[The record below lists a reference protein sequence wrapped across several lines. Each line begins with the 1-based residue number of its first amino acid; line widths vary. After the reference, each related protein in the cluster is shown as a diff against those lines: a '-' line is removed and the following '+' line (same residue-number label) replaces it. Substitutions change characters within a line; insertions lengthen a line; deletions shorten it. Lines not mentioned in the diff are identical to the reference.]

1 MENAAADTGLRN
13 EIESAA
19 CCVANSYREMQQER
33 RDYMRRMALMHTN
46 SQAIESMIS
55 LWIER
60 AQREARH
67 V

>member
-1 MENAAADTGLRN
+1 MASAVDGLRD

-19 CCVANSYREMQQER
+19 CCVVNSYAELQTC
-33 RDYMRRMALMHTN
+33 DDCMRRMALLYTN
-46 SQAIESMIS
+46 AKAIESMVS